1 MEQPVMS
8 SQHLRW
14 IIAGLFVAFLV
25 VVVLSDLISRKPK
38 KPKIR
43 ERRPRG
49 FRTGR
54 PDRPVGHSRWKASGR
69 R

>member
-1 MEQPVMS
+1 MS

-14 IIAGLFVAFLV
+14 IIAGLFVAFLA
-25 VVVLSDLISRKPK
+25 VVVLSDLIG
-38 KPKIR
+38 
-43 ERRPRG
+43 RRPKAPKAKTRRPQG

-54 PDRPVGHSRWKASGR
+54 TEQRPAPGSRWKASGR

>member
-1 MEQPVMS
+1 MS

-38 KPKIR
+38 KTKVR
-43 ERRPRG
+43 QRRVRG
-49 FRTGR
+49 FRAER
-54 PDRPVGHSRWKASGR
+54 PEQRSVPVSRWKASGR